1 MVNTDKLRG
10 LLAEKK
16 VTQRELSGMLGL
28 ALHTVNSRLNG
39 ASDFR
44 LSEVRELCR
53 VLGLK
58 DSKQIVDIFL
68 R

>member
-10 LLAEKK
+10 LLAEKRI
-16 VTQRELSGMLGL
+16 TQRQLCGMLGIGL
-28 ALHTVNSRLNG
+28 TAVNSKLNG
-39 ASDFR
+39 LSEFR

>member
-10 LLAEKK
+10 LLAEKRI
-16 VTQRELSGMLGL
+16 TQRQLCGMLGVGIN
-28 ALHTVNSRLNG
+28 TVNSRLNG